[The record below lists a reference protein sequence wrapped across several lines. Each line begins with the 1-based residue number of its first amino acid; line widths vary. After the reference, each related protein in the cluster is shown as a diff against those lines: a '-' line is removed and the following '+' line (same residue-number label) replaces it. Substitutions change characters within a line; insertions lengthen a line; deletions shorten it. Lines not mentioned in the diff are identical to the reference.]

1 MVSNARLKP
10 NIGGLLLLAGA
21 RKRDN
26 LMTLYFTDVFSGS
39 ADWIVT
45 DPHAQGTIVKVSQG
59 TGYLNPKYQYQYS
72 LAKNAERLLGLYH
85 YAGGGNPVAEANYFL
100 AHIQDKLGQAVL
112 AVDWEQYQNVAWGD
126 TTWVRQFVDE
136 IHRQTG
142 IWPLIYVQESAI
154 WQVANCVS
162 DCGLWVA
169 KYASMDWHSWT
180 VPAMTVNTS
189 PWQTYTLWQFA
200 GDDEDRSIATVDREG
215 WERLAN
221 PSGQIDVKPTLTQN
235 DSSTWTDSL
244 GDEWH
249 REKRR
254 FITDRVLDLRWGALP
269 TSSVIATLPVGSV
282 IYYDAWSRHN
292 GYVWLRQPRAD
303 GQYGYLPC
311 RNADSNEAFSKFE
324 LLS

>member
-1 MVSNARLKP
+1 MA
-10 NIGGLLLLAGA
+10 
-21 RKRDN
+21 
-26 LMTLYFTDVFSGS
+26 LYFTDVFSGS

-72 LAKNAERLLGLYH
+72 LAKNAGRLLGLYH
-85 YAGGGNPVAEANYFL
+85 YAGGGNPIYFL
-100 AHIQDKLGQAVL
+100 SHIQDKLGQAVL
-112 AVDWEQYQNVAWGD
+112 AVDWEQYQNAAWGD
-126 TTWVRQFVDE
+126 TTWVRQFVNE

-142 IWPLIYVQESAI
+142 MWPLIYVQESAI

-169 KYASMDWHSWT
+169 KYASMDWHSWA

-215 WERLAN
+215 WVRLAN
-221 PSGQIDVKPTLTQN
+221 PNVQVDVKPTLTQN

-249 REKRR
+249 REKGR

-282 IYYDAWSRHN
+282 IDYDAWSRHN
-292 GYVWLRQPRAD
+292 GYVWLRQPRTD

-311 RNADSNEAFSKFE
+311 RNADSNEAFGKFE
-324 LLS
+324 PLS

>member
-1 MVSNARLKP
+1 MA
-10 NIGGLLLLAGA
+10 
-21 RKRDN
+21 
-26 LMTLYFTDVFSGS
+26 LYFTDVFSGS

-59 TGYLNPKYQYQYS
+59 TGYLNPKYQYS
-72 LAKNAERLLGLYH
+72 LAKNAGRLLGLYH

-100 AHIQDKLGQAVL
+100 SHIQDKLGQAVL

-200 GDDEDRSIATVDREG
+200 WDDEDRSIATVDREG

-249 REKRR
+249 REKGR
-254 FITDRVLDLRWGALP
+254 FITDRVLDLCWGSLP

-282 IYYDAWSRHN
+282 IDYDAWSRHN
-292 GYVWLRQPRAD
+292 GYVWLRQPRTD

-311 RNADSNEAFSKFE
+311 RNADSNEAFGKFE
-324 LLS
+324 PLS

>member
-1 MVSNARLKP
+1 MK
-10 NIGGLLLLAGA
+10 
-21 RKRDN
+21 
-26 LMTLYFTDVFSGS
+26 
-39 ADWIVT
+39 
-45 DPHAQGTIVKVSQG
+45 
-59 TGYLNPKYQYQYS
+59 YQYS

-221 PSGQIDVKPTLTQN
+221 PSGQIDVKPILTQD
-235 DSSTWTDSL
+235 DSSTWTDFL

-249 REKRR
+249 REKGR

-311 RNADSNEAFSKFE
+311 RNADSNEAFGKFE

>member
-1 MVSNARLKP
+1 MVSNARFKP

-21 RKRDN
+21 RKRDK
-26 LMTLYFTDVFSGS
+26 LMALYFTDVFSGS

-72 LAKNAERLLGLYH
+72 LAKNAGRLLGLYH
-85 YAGGGNPVAEANYFL
+85 YAGGGNPIAEANYFL
-100 AHIQDKLGQAVL
+100 SHIQDKLGQAVL
-112 AVDWEQYQNVAWGD
+112 AVDWEQYQNAAWGD
-126 TTWVRQFVDE
+126 TTWVQQFVDE

-189 PWQTYTLWQFA
+189 PWQTYTL
-200 GDDEDRSIATVDREG
+200 
-215 WERLAN
+215 
-221 PSGQIDVKPTLTQN
+221 
-235 DSSTWTDSL
+235 
-244 GDEWH
+244 
-249 REKRR
+249 
-254 FITDRVLDLRWGALP
+254 
-269 TSSVIATLPVGSV
+269 
-282 IYYDAWSRHN
+282 
-292 GYVWLRQPRAD
+292 
-303 GQYGYLPC
+303 
-311 RNADSNEAFSKFE
+311 
-324 LLS
+324 

>member
-1 MVSNARLKP
+1 MA
-10 NIGGLLLLAGA
+10 
-21 RKRDN
+21 
-26 LMTLYFTDVFSGS
+26 LYFTDVFSGS

-59 TGYLNPKYQYQYS
+59 TSYLNPKYQYS
-72 LAKNAERLLGLYH
+72 LAKNAGRLLGLYH
-85 YAGGGNPVAEANYFL
+85 YAGGGNPIAEANYFL
-100 AHIQDKLGQAVL
+100 SHIQDKLGQAVL
-112 AVDWEQYQNVAWGD
+112 AVDWEQYQNAAWGD
-126 TTWVRQFVDE
+126 TTWVQQFVDE

-200 GDDEDRSIATVDREG
+200 GDDEDRSIATVDRDG

-221 PSGQIDVKPTLTQN
+221 PTGQVDVKPTLTQN

-244 GDEWH
+244 DDEWH
-249 REKRR
+249 REKGR
-254 FITDRVLDLRWGALP
+254 FITDRILDLRWGALP

-282 IYYDAWSRHN
+282 IDYDAWSRHN

-311 RNADSNEAFSKFE
+311 RNADSNEAFGKFE
-324 LLS
+324 PLS

>member
-10 NIGGLLLLAGA
+10 NIGGLLLLVGA
-21 RKRDN
+21 RKRDK
-26 LMTLYFTDVFSGS
+26 LMALYFTDVFSGS

-162 DCGLWVA
+162 WVA

-221 PSGQIDVKPTLTQN
+221 PSGQIDVKPILTQD
-235 DSSTWTDSL
+235 DSSTWTDFL

-249 REKRR
+249 REKGR

-282 IYYDAWSRHN
+282 IDYDAWSRHN